1 MLLPLSGLPR
11 AHPRLRGEHS
21 GDTATRSLRR
31 GSSPL
36 TRGAPGQTTT
46 ACAQERLIPAYA
58 GSTQAGLR
66 TGSPPRAHPRLRGE
80 HLVKGGWTRGMLGSS
95 PLTRGAQR
103 LAGVDYPG
111 GRLIPAYAG
120 STSQGEIGQL
130 VNEAHPRLR
139 GEHYQYCARPMKTEG
154 SSPLT
159 RGAR

>member
-1 MLLPLSGLPR
+1 MES
-11 AHPRLRGEHS
+11 A
-21 GDTATRSLRR
+21 A

-36 TRGAPGQTTT
+36 TRGAPRQGWLD
-46 ACAQERLIPAYA
+46 ARNA
-58 GSTQAGLR
+58 G
-66 TGSPPRAHPRLRGE
+66 
-80 HLVKGGWTRGMLGSS
+80 
-95 PLTRGAQR
+95 
-103 LAGVDYPG
+103 
-111 GRLIPAYAG
+111 LIPAYAG